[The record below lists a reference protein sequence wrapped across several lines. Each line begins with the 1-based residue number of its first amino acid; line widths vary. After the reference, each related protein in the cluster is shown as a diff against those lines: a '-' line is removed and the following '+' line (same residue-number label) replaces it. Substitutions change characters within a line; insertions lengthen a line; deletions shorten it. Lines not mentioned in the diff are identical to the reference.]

1 MAQQTVGSNFRASS
15 LYVGDLSPEVT
26 EVGTLILP
34 ALLAPRKPSMTS
46 SKVLVTSSL
55 FVFAEIEYASSIPRP
70 DRAPDPPPLSSAP

>member
-26 EVGTLILP
+26 EVGTLTLP
-34 ALLAPRKPSMTS
+34 ALLAPRKPSTTS

-55 FVFAEIEYASSIPRP
+55 FVFAEIEYASSIPP
-70 DRAPDPPPLSSAP
+70 LISPPTLPLYPPAP